1 MKNKNRSSENSSKS
15 PRMATLENVVME
27 EDEAGNNAKEEDEL
41 PDDVL
46 RMSTDELISR
56 TRLLDNEV
64 SNFLILLQGMELH
77 VGIKFLK

>member
-1 MKNKNRSSENSSKS
+1 MKRRNRENSNKS

-64 SNFLILLQGMELH
+64 H
-77 VGIKFLK
+77 KF

>member
-1 MKNKNRSSENSSKS
+1 MKNSNRSSENPNKSS
-15 PRMATLENVVME
+15 RMATLENVVME

-64 SNFLILLQGMELH
+64 RNFLILL
-77 VGIKFLK
+77 

>member
-1 MKNKNRSSENSSKS
+1 MKNRNKENSNKS
-15 PRMATLENVVME
+15 RRMATLENVVME

-64 SNFLILLQGMELH
+64 GNFLILIQFVELN
-77 VGIKFLK
+77 VGRQFLK

>member
-1 MKNKNRSSENSSKS
+1 
-15 PRMATLENVVME
+15 ME

-64 SNFLILLQGMELH
+64 RIFLILLQVIELH
-77 VGIKFLK
+77 VGNLFLK

>member
-1 MKNKNRSSENSSKS
+1 
-15 PRMATLENVVME
+15 MATLENVVME

-64 SNFLILLQGMELH
+64 RIPPTLLQVIELH

>member
-1 MKNKNRSSENSSKS
+1 
-15 PRMATLENVVME
+15 MATLENVVME
-27 EDEAGNNAKEEDEL
+27 EDEAGNSAKEEDEL

-64 SNFLILLQGMELH
+64 GNFLILSQVMELN
-77 VGIKFLK
+77 VGIQFLK

>member
-1 MKNKNRSSENSSKS
+1 MKKRNRENSNKS
-15 PRMATLENVVME
+15 PTMATLENVVME

-64 SNFLILLQGMELH
+64 GNFLTLLQFMELN

>member
-1 MKNKNRSSENSSKS
+1 
-15 PRMATLENVVME
+15 MATLENVVME

-64 SNFLILLQGMELH
+64 RKQFPDTLTSY
-77 VGIKFLK
+77 GIICWNTIPQIGEDNAVRGDADPT

>member
-1 MKNKNRSSENSSKS
+1 MQSNPDQKQKSSYNFADLKKRSRENSDKS

-56 TRLLDNEV
+56 TRPY
-64 SNFLILLQGMELH
+64 SH
-77 VGIKFLK
+77 YT

>member
-1 MKNKNRSSENSSKS
+1 
-15 PRMATLENVVME
+15 ME

-64 SNFLILLQGMELH
+64 RILPTLLQVIELH

>member
-1 MKNKNRSSENSSKS
+1 
-15 PRMATLENVVME
+15 ME

-64 SNFLILLQGMELH
+64 RIFLILLQVLELH
-77 VGIKFLK
+77 VGNLFLK